1 MVLGCL
7 LDWPAVRPCR
17 LAVCRTSTINR
28 WTSRLRPEGHTCSFG
43 GSRPVR
49 SATSFTCSTRY
60 AAVDAVRAA
69 ATGSAARTAAQR
81 LLAGWGIVLGLI
93 GLVAVWR
100 GLGDDRPAY
109 VGIRALE
116 FSLGEYNLRGALA
129 LIAIALAMLAAAK
142 RGWRTVALVAAV
154 VAVAAAAAIY
164 LQVGRTAVWLGG
176 TNTTAAVF
184 VCAAVVSL
192 ATEFR
197 IGRVEGA

>member
-1 MVLGCL
+1 M
-7 LDWPAVRPCR
+7 
-17 LAVCRTSTINR
+17 
-28 WTSRLRPEGHTCSFG
+28 
-43 GSRPVR
+43 
-49 SATSFTCSTRY
+49 
-60 AAVDAVRAA
+60 
-69 ATGSAARTAAQR
+69 
-81 LLAGWGIVLGLI
+81 LGLI

-142 RGWRTVALVAAV
+142 RG
-154 VAVAAAAAIY
+154 
-164 LQVGRTAVWLGG
+164 
-176 TNTTAAVF
+176 TAAVF